1 MSGEMIY
8 GKLIF
13 KILGGISWQPHEF
26 LQFRDLI
33 MLIISLAVNG
43 VRVIQGKDFVHTE
56 FKRSS
61 AGEVFAMF
69 SAWKEWVAFIK

>member
-1 MSGEMIY
+1 MFTIV
-8 GKLIF
+8 
-13 KILGGISWQPHEF
+13 GGISWQPQEF

-33 MLIISLAVNG
+33 ILIISVAVTG
-43 VRVIQGKDFVHTE
+43 VRVIQGKDFVRTE

-69 SAWKEWVAFIK
+69 WAWKEWVVFIK